1 MKVIITCGPSYE
13 PIDEMRRITN
23 ASTGELGLML
33 AQTLAAA
40 GHSVTVLKGEMA
52 TSQHPHGNAEVLPF
66 STNDDLLAKLRTLPA
81 DVIFHAAA
89 LCDFRVKE
97 TRTADGALSAL
108 AKLPTRSGDLA
119 LTLEPTTKVLPQLR
133 ALFPKARIIG
143 WKFEL
148 DGTRTDVLQK
158 AAQQLRDCSTDGC
171 VVNGRAW
178 GSGFGILARDGTT
191 RELASRAEL
200 CAVLAAD
207 CDHFGISFSV

>member
-40 GHSVTVLKGEMA
+40 GHSVAGLITRVLA
-52 TSQHPHGNAEVLPF
+52 HGNAEVLPF

-200 CAVLAAD
+200 CAALAAD

>member
-33 AQTLAAA
+33 AQTLASA
-40 GHSVTVLKGEMA
+40 GHSLTVLKGEMA
-52 TSQHPHGNAEVLPF
+52 TSQHPCGDAKVVPF
-66 STNDDLLAKLRTLPA
+66 STNDDLLAKLRTFPA

-97 TRTADGALSAL
+97 TRTANGALSAV

-133 ALFPKARIIG
+133 ALFPNARIIG

-148 DGTRTDVLQK
+148 DSTRADVLEK
-158 AAQQLRDCSTDGC
+158 AAQQLRDCATDAC

-178 GSGFGILARDGTT
+178 GSGFGIVSRDGTT

-200 CAVLAAD
+200 CAY
-207 CDHFGISFSV
+207 FGISLSV

>member
-33 AQTLAAA
+33 AQTLAAV

-66 STNDDLLAKLRTLPA
+66 STNDDLLARLRTLPA
-81 DVIFHAAA
+81 DIIFHAAA

-97 TRTADGALSAL
+97 TRTADGALSAV
-108 AKLPTRSGDLA
+108 AKLPTRSGDLT

-133 ALFPKARIIG
+133 ALFPKARIVG

-148 DGTRTDVLQK
+148 DGTRAGVLEK
-158 AAQQLRDCSTDGC
+158 AAQQLRDCSTDAC
-171 VVNGRAW
+171 VLNGRAW

-191 RELASRAEL
+191 RELATRAEL
-200 CAVLAAD
+200 CD
-207 CDHFGISFSV
+207 YFGISLSV